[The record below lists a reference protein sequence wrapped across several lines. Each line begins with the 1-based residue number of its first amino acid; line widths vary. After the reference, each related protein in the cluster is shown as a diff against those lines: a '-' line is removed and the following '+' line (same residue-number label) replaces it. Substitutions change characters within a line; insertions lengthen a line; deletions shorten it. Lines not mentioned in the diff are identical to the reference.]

1 MSAKNLDGHGRFRS
15 ETIGFRLSPEE
26 NEQINFAVGLSGMTK
41 QDYIV
46 SKLLDRE
53 IVVQGNT
60 KIQKFIYDK
69 LVVMLDELQ
78 RIEAGAHIDAE
89 LLDNIGLLIRVVDTM
104 YLKK

>member
-1 MSAKNLDGHGRFRS
+1 MLVVSLIKLIDMTIMSAKNLDGHGRFRS

-60 KIQKFIYDK
+60 KIQKFIY
-69 LVVMLDELQ
+69 L
-78 RIEAGAHIDAE
+78 AF
-89 LLDNIGLLIRVVDTM
+89 RV
-104 YLKK
+104 